1 MLVEK
6 QNAVQPDDLI
16 VRSVRYNTGLYRWL
30 LARSRRY
37 SRSVQRENTYL
48 LERLRSRPDLLKI
61 LDEAPAE
68 TE

>member
-1 MLVEK
+1 MEK
-6 QNAVQPDDLI
+6 TDVAQTDDLI
-16 VRSVRYNTGLYRWL
+16 VRSVRYNRGLYRWL

-68 TE
+68 VE